1 MLDRRR
7 WLMGSGALAASL
19 AGGPFPARAAEPDVI
34 VIGAGAAGIAAA
46 KQLQAAGRQA
56 IVLEARDR
64 LGGRTFTDSSLGPSY
79 DAGAMF
85 IHWAE
90 RNPWTEIARD
100 LGVATPN
107 ESWSGG
113 FQLFQS
119 GKPMPAGDR
128 ARRRGAFG
136 EIDRR
141 LETTDLQARD
151 LSVAEL
157 LSDLGPEL
165 APVASSGL
173 LLSIGE
179 ESARI
184 SARDYQRL
192 WSGEDYV
199 VPSGYGNLVA
209 RYGAGL
215 DIRLN
220 QPVTAI
226 DWSSSG
232 VAVTTASGTLRA
244 RACIVTVPVGVL
256 KAASIRFT
264 PELPARTR
272 DALAGIGMGALT
284 KIALKVEGDRFGV
297 APGTTYFEAG
307 MAGRLISFELFP
319 DSRDL
324 VIGYCGGDFARD
336 LSTAGPGA
344 AREQIVD
351 LLSAM
356 VGAEFRKAAGPV
368 SFPAWWTDPFSHGSY
383 SVCLPGHAN
392 ARDILAEP
400 IGGKLWLAG
409 EATAGG
415 GAMTA
420 GGATLAGR
428 TAAAAVARLKA

>member
-19 AGGPFPARAAEPDVI
+19 AGGPFPARAAEPDVV

-56 IVLEARDR
+56 IVLEARNR
-64 LGGRTFTDSSLGPSY
+64 LGGRTFTDSSLGPAY

-107 ESWSGG
+107 ESWGGG

-141 LETTDLQARD
+141 LETVDLQSRD

-157 LSDLGPEL
+157 LSDLGPDL

-226 DWSSSG
+226 DWSGSR
-232 VAVTTASGTLRA
+232 VAVTTAAGTLRA

-256 KAASIRFT
+256 KAGGIRFT

-284 KIALKVEGDRFGV
+284 KIALKVEGDRFGI

-307 MAGRLISFELFP
+307 AAGRLISFELFP
-319 DSRDL
+319 DDRDL

-336 LSTAGPGA
+336 LSSAGPGA
-344 AREQIVD
+344 AREQVVD
-351 LLSAM
+351 LLASM
-356 VGAEFRKAAGPV
+356 IGSEFRKAAGPV

-392 ARDILAEP
+392 ARDVLAEP

>member
-1 MLDRRR
+1 
-7 WLMGSGALAASL
+7 MGSGALAAGF
-19 AGGPFPARAAEPDVI
+19 AGGFAPVRATEPDVI

-46 KQLQAAGRQA
+46 KQLQAAGRPT
-56 IVLEARDR
+56 IVLEARGR

-90 RNPWTEIARD
+90 RNPWTEIARE
-100 LGVATPN
+100 LGVQTPN
-107 ESWSGG
+107 ESWGGG
-113 FQLFQS
+113 FQLFQNGS
-119 GKPMPAGDR
+119 PMPAGDR

-141 LETTDLQARD
+141 LETTDLHERD
-151 LSVAEL
+151 RSVAEL
-157 LSDLGPEL
+157 LSDLGPDL

-226 DWSSSG
+226 DWSGSRI
-232 VAVTTASGTLRA
+232 AVTTASGTLRA

-264 PELPARTR
+264 PGLPARTR

-284 KIALKVEGDRFGV
+284 KIALKVEGERFGI

-307 MAGRLISFELFP
+307 TGSRLISFELFP
-319 DSRDL
+319 DNRDL

-336 LSTAGPGA
+336 LSTAGPQA
-344 AREQIVD
+344 AREQVVD
-351 LLSAM
+351 LLAAM
-356 VGAEFRKAAGPV
+356 VGGDFRKAAGPV

-383 SVCLPGHAN
+383 SVCLPGHAG

-400 IGGKLWLAG
+400 IGGKLWFAG

-428 TAAAAVARLKA
+428 TAAAAVARLKV

>member
-7 WLMGSGALAASL
+7 WLMGSGALAASF
-19 AGGPFPARAAEPDVI
+19 AGGPLPARAAEPDVV

-64 LGGRTFTDSSLGPSY
+64 LGGRTFTDSSLGPAY

-107 ESWSGG
+107 ESWGGG

-141 LETTDLQARD
+141 LETADLQSRD
-151 LSVAEL
+151 LSVADL
-157 LSDLGPEL
+157 LSDLGPDL

-226 DWSSSG
+226 DWSGSR

-256 KAASIRFT
+256 KAGGIRFT
-264 PELPARTR
+264 PELPTRTR

-284 KIALKVEGDRFGV
+284 KIALKVEGDRFGI

-307 MAGRLISFELFP
+307 AAGRLISFELFP
-319 DSRDL
+319 DDRDL

-344 AREQIVD
+344 AREQVVD
-351 LLSAM
+351 LLASM
-356 VGAEFRKAAGPV
+356 IGSEFRKAAGPV

-428 TAAAAVARLKA
+428 TAAAAVARLKV

>member
-1 MLDRRR
+1 
-7 WLMGSGALAASL
+7 MGSGALAATF
-19 AGGPFPARAAEPDVI
+19 AAVPARAGEPDVV

-46 KQLQAAGRQA
+46 KQLQAAGRSVV
-56 IVLEARDR
+56 VLEARGR
-64 LGGRTFTDSSLGPSY
+64 LGGRTFTDTSLGPSY

-90 RNPWTEIARD
+90 RNPWTEIARE
-100 LGVATPN
+100 LGVPTPN
-107 ESWSGG
+107 ESWGGG
-113 FQLFQS
+113 FQLFQN
-119 GKPMPAGDR
+119 GQPMAASDR

-141 LETTDLQARD
+141 LETMDLQGLD
-151 LSVAEL
+151 MSIAEL

-165 APVASSGL
+165 APVATSGL

-209 RYGAGL
+209 RYAAGL
-215 DIRLN
+215 DIRLS

-226 DWSSSG
+226 DWSGAG
-232 VAVTTASGTLRA
+232 VAITTAAGTLRA

-256 KAASIRFT
+256 KAGAIRFT
-264 PELPARTR
+264 PELPGRSR

-284 KIALKVEGDRFGV
+284 KIALKLEGQRFGI

-307 MAGRLISFELFP
+307 ASGRLISFELFP
-319 DSRDL
+319 GDQDI
-324 VIGYCGGDFARD
+324 VIGYCGGDYARE
-336 LSTAGPGA
+336 LSQGGAEA
-344 AREQIVD
+344 AREHIVD
-351 LLSAM
+351 LLASM
-356 VGAEFRKAAGPV
+356 IGSDLRKAAGPV
-368 SFPAWWTDPFSHGSY
+368 SFPAWWTDPFSLGSY
-383 SVCLPGHAN
+383 SVCLPGHAA
-392 ARDILAEP
+392 ARDVLAEP
-400 IGGKLWLAG
+400 VGDRLWFAG

-428 TAAAAVARLKA
+428 TAAAAVARLKV

>member
-1 MLDRRR
+1 
-7 WLMGSGALAASL
+7 MGASALATGFAGAS
-19 AGGPFPARAAEPDVI
+19 FPVRASEPDVI

-46 KQLQAAGRQA
+46 RQLQAAGRSA

-64 LGGRTFTDSSLGPSY
+64 LGGRTFTDASLGPSY

-90 RNPWTEIARD
+90 RNPWTEIARE

-107 ESWSGG
+107 ESWGSG
-113 FQLFQS
+113 FQLFQG

-141 LETTDLQARD
+141 LDNADLETRD
-151 LSVAEL
+151 LSVAEV
-157 LSDLGPEL
+157 LSDLGPDL
-165 APVASSGL
+165 APVAASSM

-184 SARDYQRL
+184 SALDYQRL
-192 WSGEDYV
+192 WAGEDYV

-209 RYGAGL
+209 RYAQGL

-226 DWSSSG
+226 DWSGRG
-232 VAVTTASGTLRA
+232 VSVTTASGTLRA

-256 KAASIRFT
+256 KAGAIRFV
-264 PELPARTR
+264 PELPARSR

-284 KIALKVEGDRFGV
+284 KIALKVDERFGIM
-297 APGTTYFEAG
+297 PGTTYFEAG
-307 MAGRLISFELFP
+307 SADRLISFELFP
-319 DSRDL
+319 GDQGI

-336 LSTAGPGA
+336 LSTAGPTA
-344 AREQIVD
+344 AREQVVD
-351 LLSAM
+351 LLTAM
-356 VGAEFRKAAGPV
+356 IGSEFRKAAGPV

-383 SVCLPGHAN
+383 SVCRPGHAG
-392 ARDILAEP
+392 ARDVLAEP

-409 EATAGG
+409 EASAGG

-428 TAAAAVARLKA
+428 SAAAAAARLKV

>member
-7 WLMGSGALAASL
+7 WLMGSGALAAGF
-19 AGGPFPARAAEPDVI
+19 AGGFASGRAAEPDVI

-46 KQLQAAGRQA
+46 RQLQAAGRQTV
-56 IVLEARDR
+56 VLEARDR

-90 RNPWTEIARD
+90 RNPWTEIARE
-100 LGVATPN
+100 LGVPTPN

-113 FQLFQS
+113 FQLFQHGS
-119 GKPMPAGDR
+119 PMPAGDR

-136 EIDRR
+136 EIDKR
-141 LETTDLQARD
+141 LETADLHERD
-151 LSVAEL
+151 LSVAQL
-157 LSDLGPEL
+157 LSDLGPDL

-179 ESARI
+179 ESSRI

-220 QPVTAI
+220 QQVTAI
-226 DWSSSG
+226 DWSGAG
-232 VAVTTASGTLRA
+232 VAVTTASGTVRA
-244 RACIVTVPVGVL
+244 RSCIVTIPVGVL
-256 KAASIRFT
+256 KTGAIRFT
-264 PELPARTR
+264 PELPARTQG
-272 DALAGIGMGALT
+272 ALAGIGMGALT

-297 APGTTYFEAG
+297 MPGTTYFEAG
-307 MAGRLISFELFP
+307 AAGRLISFELFP
-319 DSRDL
+319 DNRDL

-336 LSTAGPGA
+336 LSGAGPDA
-344 AREQIVD
+344 AREQVVD
-351 LLSAM
+351 LLAAM
-356 VGAEFRKAAGPV
+356 IGGGFRKAAGPV

-383 SVCLPGHAN
+383 SVCLPGHAG

-400 IGGKLWLAG
+400 IGGRLWFAG

-428 TAAAAVARLKA
+428 TAAAAVARLKV

>member
-1 MLDRRR
+1 
-7 WLMGSGALAASL
+7 MGSGALAASL
-19 AGGPFPARAAEPDVI
+19 AGGPFPARAAEPDVV

-56 IVLEARDR
+56 IVLEARNR
-64 LGGRTFTDSSLGPSY
+64 LGGRTFTDSSLGPAY

-107 ESWSGG
+107 ESWGGG

-141 LETTDLQARD
+141 LETVDLQSRD

-157 LSDLGPEL
+157 LSDLGPDL

-226 DWSSSG
+226 DWSGSR
-232 VAVTTASGTLRA
+232 VAVTTAAGTLRA

-256 KAASIRFT
+256 KAGGIRFT

-284 KIALKVEGDRFGV
+284 KIALKVEGDRFGI

-307 MAGRLISFELFP
+307 AAGRLISFELFP
-319 DSRDL
+319 DDRDL

-336 LSTAGPGA
+336 LSSAGPGA
-344 AREQIVD
+344 AREQVVD
-351 LLSAM
+351 LLASM
-356 VGAEFRKAAGPV
+356 IGSEFRKAAGPV

-392 ARDILAEP
+392 ARDVLAEP

>member
-7 WLMGSGALAASL
+7 WLIGSGALAASL
-19 AGGPFPARAAEPDVI
+19 AGRPLPVRAAEPDAI

-46 KQLQAAGRQA
+46 KQLQAAGRSV
-56 IVLEARDR
+56 IVLEARGR
-64 LGGRTFTDSSLGPSY
+64 LGGRTFTDSSLGASY

-90 RNPWTEIARD
+90 RNPWTEIARE

-107 ESWSGG
+107 ESWGSG

-141 LETTDLQARD
+141 LDNADLENRD

-157 LSDLGPEL
+157 LSDLGPDL
-165 APVASSGL
+165 APVAASGM

-192 WSGEDYV
+192 WAGEDYV

-209 RYGAGL
+209 RYAEGL

-220 QPVTAI
+220 QPVNAI
-226 DWSSSG
+226 DWSG
-232 VAVTTASGTLRA
+232 ARVAVTTAAGTLRA

-256 KAASIRFT
+256 KAGAIHFT
-264 PELPARTR
+264 PQLPARTR

-284 KIALKVEGDRFGV
+284 KIALKVDERFGI

-307 MAGRLISFELFP
+307 AATKLISFDLFP
-319 DSRDL
+319 GDQGI

-336 LSTAGPGA
+336 LSTAGPDA

-351 LLSAM
+351 LLAAM
-356 VGAEFRKAAGPV
+356 IGGEFRKAAGPV

-383 SVCLPGHAN
+383 SVCMPGHAG
-392 ARDILAEP
+392 ARDVLAEP

-409 EATAGG
+409 EASAGG

-428 TAAAAVARLKA
+428 TAAAAVARLKV

>member
-1 MLDRRR
+1 
-7 WLMGSGALAASL
+7 MGSGALAASL
-19 AGGPFPARAAEPDVI
+19 AGRPFPARAAEPDVV

-64 LGGRTFTDSSLGPSY
+64 LGGRTFTDSSLGPAY

-107 ESWSGG
+107 ESWGGG

-157 LSDLGPEL
+157 LSDLGPDL

-226 DWSSSG
+226 DWSGSR
-232 VAVTTASGTLRA
+232 VAVTTAAGTLKA

-256 KAASIRFT
+256 KAGGIRFT
-264 PELPARTR
+264 PELPTRTR

-284 KIALKVEGDRFGV
+284 KIALKVEGERFGIS
-297 APGTTYFEAG
+297 PGTTYFEAG
-307 MAGRLISFELFP
+307 AAGRLISFELFP
-319 DSRDL
+319 DDRDL

-344 AREQIVD
+344 AREQVVD
-351 LLSAM
+351 LLATM
-356 VGAEFRKAAGPV
+356 VGGEFRKAAGPV